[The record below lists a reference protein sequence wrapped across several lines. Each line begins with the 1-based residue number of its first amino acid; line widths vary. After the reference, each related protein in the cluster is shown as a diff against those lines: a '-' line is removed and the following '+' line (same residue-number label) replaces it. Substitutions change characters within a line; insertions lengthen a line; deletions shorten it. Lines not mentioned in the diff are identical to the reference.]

1 MTPRQPHCHFLSRPV
16 AFAAHAQQG
25 ESMRRIGAPMT
36 FPADDSKAQARV
48 GIILRSAATRLQAR
62 RSLICNTPL
71 RR

>member
-1 MTPRQPHCHFLSRPV
+1 
-16 AFAAHAQQG
+16 
-25 ESMRRIGAPMT
+25 MRRIGAPMT